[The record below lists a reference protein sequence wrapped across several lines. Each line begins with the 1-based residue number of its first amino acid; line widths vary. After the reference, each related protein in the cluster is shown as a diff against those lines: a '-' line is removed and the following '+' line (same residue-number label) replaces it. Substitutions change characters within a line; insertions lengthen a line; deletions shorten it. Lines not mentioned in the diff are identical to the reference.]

1 MASRLTEISLD
12 CHDPALLAAFW
23 TAALDWV
30 VLDSEPGLVEIG
42 PERSTDAELLEVVR
56 SGPVAPTMFLAA
68 VEESKVVKNRMHL
81 DLSPID
87 RSRDEEVE
95 RLLALGASRAD
106 VGQTGEE
113 SWVVLADPEGN
124 EFCVLRSLAPGH
136 YTLGSTGD

>member
-12 CHDPALLAAFW
+12 CHDPDRLADFW
-23 TAALDWV
+23 SAALEWV
-30 VLDSEPGLVEIG
+30 VLDREPGLVEIG
-42 PERSTDAELLEVVR
+42 PARADDGALLAAVR
-56 SGPVAPTMFLAA
+56 TGPVAPTMFFAA
-68 VEESKVVKNRMHL
+68 VPEDKVVKNRMHL

-87 RSRDEEVE
+87 RSRDEEVD

-113 SWVVLADPEGN
+113 SWTVLADPEGN

-136 YTLGSTGD
+136 FSL

>member
-12 CHDPALLAAFW
+12 CHDPDLLADFW

-30 VLDSEPGLVEIG
+30 VLDREPGLVEVG
-42 PERSTDAELLEVVR
+42 PARASDQALLDAVR
-56 SGPVAPTMFLAA
+56 SGPVPPTMFLAA
-68 VEESKVVKNRMHL
+68 VAEDKVVKNRMHL
-81 DLSPID
+81 DLSPVD

-95 RLLALGASRAD
+95 RLLALGATRAD

-113 SWVVLADPEGN
+113 SWVVMADPEGN

-136 YTLGSTGD
+136 FSL

>member
-12 CHDPALLAAFW
+12 CHDPDRLADFW

-30 VLDSEPGLVEIG
+30 VLDREPGLVEIG
-42 PERSTDAELLEVVR
+42 PARESDQALLDAVR
-56 SGPVAPTMFLAA
+56 TGPVPPTMFLAA
-68 VEESKVVKNRMHL
+68 VAEDKVVKNRMHL
-81 DLSPID
+81 DLSPVD
-87 RSRDEEVE
+87 RSREEEVE
-95 RLLALGASRAD
+95 RLLALGATHAD

-136 YTLGSTGD
+136 FAL

>member
-12 CHDPALLAAFW
+12 CHDPDRLADFW
-23 TAALDWV
+23 AAALDWV
-30 VLDSEPGLVEIG
+30 VLDREPGLVEIG
-42 PERSTDAELLEVVR
+42 PARESDQALLDAVR
-56 SGPVAPTMFLAA
+56 TGPVPPTMFLAA
-68 VEESKVVKNRMHL
+68 VAEDKMVKNRMHL
-81 DLSPID
+81 DLSPVD

-95 RLLALGASRAD
+95 RLLALGATHAD

-136 YTLGSTGD
+136 FAL

>member
-12 CHDPALLAAFW
+12 CHDVDLLADFW

-30 VLDSEPGLVEIG
+30 VLHREPGLVELG
-42 PERSTDAELLEVVR
+42 PQRREDQELLDAVR
-56 SGPVAPTMFLAA
+56 AGPVPPTMFLAS
-68 VEESKVVKNRMHL
+68 VEEDKTVKNRMHL

-87 RSRDEEVE
+87 CSQDEEVA

-113 SWVVLADPEGN
+113 TWQVLADPEGN
-124 EFCVLRSLAPGH
+124 EFCVLRSLAEGRF
-136 YTLGSTGD
+136 TL

>member
-12 CHDPALLAAFW
+12 CHDPDRLADFW

-30 VLDSEPGLVEIG
+30 VLDREPGLVEIG
-42 PERSTDAELLEVVR
+42 PARASDQALLDAVR
-56 SGPVAPTMFLAA
+56 TGPVPPTMFLAE
-68 VEESKVVKNRMHL
+68 VGEDKVAKNRMHL
-81 DLSPID
+81 DLSPVD

-95 RLLALGASRAD
+95 RLLALGATRAD

-113 SWVVLADPEGN
+113 TWVVLADPEGN

-136 YTLGSTGD
+136 FAL

>member
-12 CHDPALLAAFW
+12 CHDADLLAEFW

-30 VLDSEPGLVEIG
+30 VLDREPGLVEIG
-42 PERSTDAELLEVVR
+42 PARSDDRALLDAVR
-56 SGPVAPTMFLAA
+56 SGPVPPTMFLAS
-68 VEESKVVKNRMHL
+68 VPEDKVVKNRMHL

-95 RLLALGASRAD
+95 RLLALGASRAE

-124 EFCVLRSLAPGH
+124 EFCVLRSLAQGH
-136 YTLGSTGD
+136 YTL